1 MHKGR
6 LSSRSNVPGTG
17 HLITYPSNATRS
29 AKNLDVVIVHW
40 SNPLLLQRNRKTAE
54 VCLSCLVIGQR
65 ARLVGSSFF
74 FSPFFCFPK
83 FFSPIADYFL
93 SPYPF
98 GNWVAAG
105 LRSVF
110 LILGRPSRKERELP
124 FLPSASL
131 CVRSFCLLM
140 FLMMGHGVVVVG
152 SLNTKMPVLAV
163 GNRLCIQPS
172 LAAGGQLAV
181 GGECGGNE
189 IQKQNLPYLFQ
200 MHSRRFS
207 FTTVMRGRIFRHC
220 NNSSCRSA
228 AALFKWNFSSGA
240 PAPAAVGLRDCQ
252 DKHRREF
259 LKVCTLPTYLL
270 LLNFFTTPNCTISL
284 CRDLYYMKL
293 LERLDL
299 PSGGF

>member
-1 MHKGR
+1 
-6 LSSRSNVPGTG
+6 
-17 HLITYPSNATRS
+17 
-29 AKNLDVVIVHW
+29 
-40 SNPLLLQRNRKTAE
+40 
-54 VCLSCLVIGQR
+54 
-65 ARLVGSSFF
+65 
-74 FSPFFCFPK
+74 
-83 FFSPIADYFL
+83 
-93 SPYPF
+93 
-98 GNWVAAG
+98 
-105 LRSVF
+105 
-110 LILGRPSRKERELP
+110 
-124 FLPSASL
+124 
-131 CVRSFCLLM
+131 M

-189 IQKQNLPYLFQ
+189 IPKQKLPYLFQ